1 MGSAPG
7 QRFGVAAVLLAVSL
21 FAEIAA
27 VSLLCVAASPDFGA
41 PAPVKTVA
49 PLQVTPSAPPA
60 SNEETYEPWEL
71 VST

>member
-1 MGSAPG
+1 MGGTSG
-7 QRFGVAAVLLAVSL
+7 QKWGVAAVLLAASL

-41 PAPVKTVA
+41 PTPAKTVA
-49 PLQVTPSAPPA
+49 PLQVAPSPPPA

>member
-1 MGSAPG
+1 MGSTSG
-7 QRFGVAAVLLAVSL
+7 QRLGVAAVLLAASL
-21 FAEIAA
+21 CAEIAA

-41 PAPVKTVA
+41 PCPVKSVAPVQLA
-49 PLQVTPSAPPA
+49 PSSPPA